1 MTETSSQKPTRPVLI
16 VAGVTASGKSAL
28 ALDAAE
34 AFDGVIINADS
45 MQVYREIPVISAAP
59 PAEDRARLPHRLY
72 GVLPITDPCS
82 AGRWQEM
89 AATEINAAHAA
100 GKLPVVVGGTGLYIK
115 ALMSGLNEL
124 PASDPAIRD
133 ELTGQLV
140 MQGEESFRAALA
152 AIDPLAEKAIRQGD
166 RQRLIRAMEVYR
178 ISGRALSDWRK
189 APSTPPPV
197 HWRFHV
203 IAVLP
208 PRDEVYA
215 ACEARFDQ
223 MLAAGALEE
232 ARTVH
237 GLDRNLPGMKAVGL
251 PELFDHLDEDVD
263 IQTAAILARQATRRY
278 AKRQFT
284 WLRHQIN
291 ADLTLETKYSER
303 NRGEIINFIRQTVLT
318 PRD

>member
-1 MTETSSQKPTRPVLI
+1 MTETSPQKPTQPVLI

-28 ALDAAE
+28 ALDVAE

-59 PAEDRARLPHRLY
+59 TSADMARVPHRLY

-82 AGRWQEM
+82 AGRWRDL
-89 AATEINAAHAA
+89 AAGEIDAAHAA

-115 ALMSGLNEL
+115 ALMSGMNDL
-124 PASDPAIRD
+124 PASDPVIRE

-140 MQGEESFRAALA
+140 MRGEESFRAALA

-166 RQRLIRAMEVYR
+166 RQRLLRAMEVYR
-178 ISGRALSDWRK
+178 ISGRALSDWRRTP
-189 APSTPPPV
+189 ANPPPS
-197 HWRFHV
+197 HWRFQV
-203 IAVLP
+203 ITVLP

-232 ARTVH
+232 ARAVYAF
-237 GLDRNLPGMKAVGL
+237 DRNLPGMKAVGL

-291 ADLTLETKYSER
+291 SNFTLKTKYSER
-303 NRGEIINFIRQTVLT
+303 NRDEIINFIRQTVLT
-318 PRD
+318 PLD